1 MSHNHASTRFE
12 GAPEASTSFL
22 RDVVRGLQS
31 RERNIPCKWLYDAK
45 GTALFEQI
53 CGTRDYYVTRVEM
66 GLLQTHARAWAA
78 HAGEGTEVLEPGAGS
93 GEKAAVLLSEMLAPA
108 GYLPLEISPSAS
120 ELAQRTV
127 ARRCP
132 GLPIEPRIGDFTVAH
147 HVARLTRSK
156 RRLLFFPGSTIGNFE
171 PAERAGLIQ
180 NFRSWLRPGDL
191 FLVGVDLVK
200 ERGVLEQAYDD
211 REGVTSAFNL
221 NLLRRMQTEL
231 NASVSMDAFRHRAVF
246 NESRRRIEMHLVS
259 ERRHT
264 LSVGGHNFTF
274 LPGEFIHTENSHKFT
289 VQEFAEEVARFAFRP
304 LEHREDPSQY
314 FSLQLFE
321 AV

>member
-1 MSHNHASTRFE
+1 MSHDPESTRFN
-12 GAPEASTSFL
+12 GVPKASNTFL
-22 RDVVRGLQS
+22 RDVVRGLNSQ
-31 RERNIPCKWLYDAK
+31 ERSIPCKWLYDAN
-45 GTALFEQI
+45 GTSLFEQI
-53 CGTRDYYVTRVEM
+53 CRTNDYYVTRVEM
-66 GLLQTHARAWAA
+66 GVLRAYARSWA
-78 HAGEGTEVLEPGAGS
+78 HYAGQGTEVLEPGAGS
-93 GEKAAVLLSEMLAPA
+93 GEKAAVLLSEMFEPA
-108 GYLPLEISPSAS
+108 GYLPLDISAAAS

-132 GLPIEPRIGDFTVAH
+132 GLPIAPRIGDFTVAQQ
-147 HVARLTRSK
+147 VARLTHSK

-171 PAERAGLIQ
+171 PAERAALIE
-180 NFRSWLRPGDL
+180 NFRSWLRAGDL

-231 NASVSMDAFRHRAVF
+231 HAAVNVDAFRHRAVF
-246 NESRRRIEMHLVS
+246 NENRRRIEMHLVS
-259 ERRHT
+259 DRRQT
-264 LSVGGHNFTF
+264 VSVGGHHFPF

-289 VQEFAEEVARFAFRP
+289 VQGFADEVARFAFRP
-304 LEHREDPSQY
+304 IEHREDDLQY